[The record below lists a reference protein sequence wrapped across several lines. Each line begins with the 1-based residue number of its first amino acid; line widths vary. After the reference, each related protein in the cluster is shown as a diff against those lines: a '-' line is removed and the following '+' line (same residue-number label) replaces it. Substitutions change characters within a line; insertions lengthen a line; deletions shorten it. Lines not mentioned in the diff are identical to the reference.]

1 MGLWRWPGLGRTRWW
16 VSHREER
23 WPRLGQAWLVPQEHS
38 ECKGSD
44 RPRVMDEQQLIT
56 VWGFSDLV
64 LQETPE
70 PLHPAFQGHYC
81 GLFDKGGI

>member
-1 MGLWRWPGLGRTRWW
+1 
-16 VSHREER
+16 
-23 WPRLGQAWLVPQEHS
+23 
-38 ECKGSD
+38 
-44 RPRVMDEQQLIT
+44 MDEQQLIT

-70 PLHPAFQGHYC
+70 PLHPAFQGHCC